1 MRLIGADGN
10 MVGIVPIEQ
19 AREAAEEAGM
29 DLVLIAN
36 NPDNPVARIM
46 DYGKYVYEQEKRDK
60 EARKNQVQIELK
72 EVGLKL
78 TTEEHDLQVKVR
90 NAIRFLEA
98 GDRVKVSIRFRGREM
113 AHQSQG
119 YDVMRDFADRLKD
132 YGVVDRA
139 PRVEGRFMNMF
150 LSPNTDKDKKK

>member
-1 MRLIGADGN
+1 
-10 MVGIVPIEQ
+10 MVGVVAIEQ
-19 AREAAEEAGM
+19 ARDAADEAGM

-36 NPDNPVARIM
+36 NPDNPVTRIM

-78 TTEEHDLQVKVR
+78 TTEEHDLQVKVK
-90 NAIRFLEA
+90 NAIRFLEN

-119 YDVMRDFADRLKD
+119 YDVMNDFADRLKD

-150 LSPNTDKDKKK
+150 LSPAKDKDKIKK